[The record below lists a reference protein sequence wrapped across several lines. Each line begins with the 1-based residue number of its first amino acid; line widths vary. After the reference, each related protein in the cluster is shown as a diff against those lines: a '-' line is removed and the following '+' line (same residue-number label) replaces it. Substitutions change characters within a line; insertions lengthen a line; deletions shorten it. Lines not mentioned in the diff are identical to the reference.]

1 MLWARC
7 GGALAI
13 TAVALPVCA
22 GLARGTVRLPENVK
36 DRIAER
42 VGSGRFGG
50 GAGGGLASGL
60 SSVDFRTDVVT
71 TAFLG
76 WLGVVAVLAVG
87 CLAARRTTLPRP
99 VALGGPRLKWHA
111 VLSALTG
118 SAAVLC
124 CVALAV
130 AVLAGAAA
138 LTGRE
143 RAAEAAGALL
153 LAGPN
158 LIAALLTTGAG
169 TSWEAGCGG
178 RGPRAAGW
186 PACSARGSGTERR
199 TGTVWWTSDTGPAAG
214 VPLWVIGLLLT
225 LLLLLLAGYV
235 AAART
240 PARTAREDADSFLDR
255 HTDTALRMGIAVGAA
270 TFVLPY
276 LARGSLRIG
285 VSLMGSEMGG
295 LRVGLDT
302 SPRLSALTAFVAA
315 ALAGYGGSR
324 LQGRRARRREGPA
337 GSSGTT
343 SRRRSSRRTR
353 PLRPCDLLRRTFE
366 QRPRE
371 AAPWHPGKAAN
382 HDHGGTDTS
391 PRTAGRPDHLLV
403 VDDEPTVREL
413 LRTALRYAGFDV
425 DAAATGREALDLA
438 ARHAPDL
445 VLLDV
450 MLPDMDG
457 FEVIRRL
464 RAQPA
469 RPCPAGAATCRSSS
483 SPHARTG
490 RTGCTDC
497 ASAATTTSPSPST
510 WRS

>member
-1 MLWARC
+1 MSAPPSRPSLPVWRHALAGALAAVAALLTMSATAWAALELLGAGAVAPVARLVPVLVSLAVGGGVTLESAAGPAESAEGGLGGLFGGGGGLSLGLAGEVALTPLTLSFLGTAVLATGFFRPLRRRARPTPAMLWARC

-22 GLARGTVRLPENVK
+22 VLARGTARLPENVK
-36 DRIAER
+36 DRIGER
-42 VGSGRFGG
+42 AGSGRFGG

-71 TAFLG
+71 TVFLG
-76 WLGVVAVLAVG
+76 CLGVVAVLAVG

-99 VALGGPRLKWHA
+99 VTLGGPRLKWNA

-118 SAAVLC
+118 TAAALC
-124 CVALAV
+124 CAALAV
-130 AVLAGAAA
+130 AVLAAAAA

-169 TSWEAGCGG
+169 TSWEAGVRRLRPEGG
-178 RGPRAAGW
+178 GMAGMLGAGEQDGAADRDRVVDLGHW
-186 PACSARGSGTERR
+186 AG
-199 TGTVWWTSDTGPAAG
+199 AG
-214 VPLWVIGLLLT
+214 VPLWAIGLLLT

-240 PARTAREDADSFLDR
+240 PARTAREDADSLLGR
-255 HTDTALRMGIAVGAA
+255 HADTALRMGIAVGAA

-295 LRVGLDT
+295 LRAGLDT

-324 LQGRRARRREGPA
+324 LQSRRARRREHPA
-337 GSSGTT
+337 GASGTA
-343 SRRRSSRRTR
+343 SRRRA
-353 PLRPCDLLRRTFE
+353 L
-366 QRPRE
+366 
-371 AAPWHPGKAAN
+371 
-382 HDHGGTDTS
+382 TS
-391 PRTAGRPDHLLV
+391 DPVP
-403 VDDEPTVREL
+403 
-413 LRTALRYAGFDV
+413 
-425 DAAATGREALDLA
+425 
-438 ARHAPDL
+438 
-445 VLLDV
+445 
-450 MLPDMDG
+450 
-457 FEVIRRL
+457 
-464 RAQPA
+464 
-469 RPCPAGAATCRSSS
+469 
-483 SPHARTG
+483 
-490 RTGCTDC
+490 
-497 ASAATTTSPSPST
+497 
-510 WRS
+510 

>member
-1 MLWARC
+1 MSAPPSRPSLPVWRHALAGALAAVTALVTMSATAWAALVLLGAGAVAPVARLVPVLVSLAVGGGVTLESAAGAAGSAAAGGLGGLFGGGGGLSLGLAGEVALTPLTLSFLGTAVLATGFFRPLRRRARPTPAMLWARC

-22 GLARGTVRLPENVK
+22 VLARGTVRLPENVK

-42 VGSGRFGG
+42 AGSGRFGG
-50 GAGGGLASGL
+50 GAGGGFASGL

-99 VALGGPRLKWHA
+99 VALGGPRLKWNA
-111 VLSALTG
+111 VLSALAG

-143 RAAEAAGALL
+143 RAAEAAGVLL

-169 TSWEAGCGG
+169 TSWEAGVRRLRPEGG
-178 RGPRAAGW
+178 GMAGML
-186 PACSARGSGTERR
+186 GT
-199 TGTVWWTSDTGPAAG
+199 GQQDGASDRDRVVDLGHWAGAG

-240 PARTAREDADSFLDR
+240 PARTAREDADAFLDR

-276 LARGSLRIG
+276 LARGSLRLG

-295 LRVGLDT
+295 LRAGLDT

-315 ALAGYGGSR
+315 ALAAYGGSR
-324 LQGRRARRREGPA
+324 LQGRRAGRRE
-337 GSSGTT
+337 
-343 SRRRSSRRTR
+343 R
-353 PLRPCDLLRRTFE
+353 
-366 QRPRE
+366 
-371 AAPWHPGKAAN
+371 
-382 HDHGGTDTS
+382 
-391 PRTAGRPDHLLV
+391 
-403 VDDEPTVREL
+403 
-413 LRTALRYAGFDV
+413 
-425 DAAATGREALDLA
+425 
-438 ARHAPDL
+438 
-445 VLLDV
+445 
-450 MLPDMDG
+450 
-457 FEVIRRL
+457 
-464 RAQPA
+464 
-469 RPCPAGAATCRSSS
+469 PAGASGTAS
-483 SPHARTG
+483 G
-490 RTGCTDC
+490 RR
-497 ASAATTTSPSPST
+497 ALTSDPVP
-510 WRS
+510 